1 MNRET
6 LLLAYLD
13 AQAALIVFGFDKQE
27 RLVYANRHACE
38 VLGSDPL
45 GRASDEVFLDFRGV
59 FSLTRAARE
68 QASSQL
74 LNIASSS
81 GLPQTYYF
89 SFFEYSDGILAIGQI
104 DSRELD
110 LLRKELVDTNN
121 ELNNLTRELHKKS
134 SELARL
140 NDLKNHF
147 LGMAA
152 HDLRNP
158 LAVIMGYSEIM
169 AMDPRNFKRPDYIHL
184 LNDIRYL
191 SEFMLSMINDLLD
204 ISVIEAGK
212 LALKLDE
219 HDFSELLRKTVQI
232 NQVFAEKEGIRLLLE
247 DNLLRGAIPYDTPRV
262 KQVLNNLISN
272 ALKFSGEGSQVVVRA
287 GCRDGE
293 LQVDVID
300 QGPGIAGSDLPKLF
314 EPFPDV
320 STTSTSD
327 ERRTGLGLAISKKIV
342 AAHNGRIWVE
352 SEPGRGSTFSFTLP
366 GFKLKEES

>member
-1 MNRET
+1 MNREA

-13 AQAALIVFGFDKQE
+13 AQAALVVFEFDKQE
-27 RLVYANRHACE
+27 RLSYANRHARE
-38 VLGSDPL
+38 VLGIDPV
-45 GRASDEVFLDFRGV
+45 GKKSVEIFIDFSGT
-59 FSLTRAARE
+59 FSLAKAVGE
-68 QASSQL
+68 QAAAQL
-74 LNIASSS
+74 LNITSAS

-89 SFFEYSDGILAIGQI
+89 SFFEHHDGILAIGQI
-104 DSRELD
+104 DAHELD

-134 SELARL
+134 SELAKL

-158 LAVIMGYSEIM
+158 LAVIMGYSELM
-169 AMDPRNFKRPDYIHL
+169 AMDARNFKRPDYIHL

-212 LALKLDE
+212 LALKLGH
-219 HDFSELLRKTVQI
+219 HDFSGLLQKTVQI
-232 NQVFAEKEGIRLLLE
+232 NQVFAEKEGIRLLL
-247 DNLLRGAIPYDTPRV
+247 DDRLPPGGLPYDTPRI

-287 GCRDGE
+287 SHNQGQ
-293 LQVDVID
+293 LQVDIID
-300 QGPGIAGSDLPKLF
+300 QGPGIASSDLPKLF
-314 EPFPDV
+314 QPFPEINM
-320 STTSTSD
+320 TSTSE
-327 ERRTGLGLAISKKIV
+327 ERRTGLGLAISKKIIS
-342 AAHNGRIWVE
+342 AHNGKIWVE
-352 SEPGRGSTFSFTLP
+352 SEPGKGSTFSFLLP
-366 GFKLKEES
+366 GFKPREEL

>member
-1 MNRET
+1 MNRES

-13 AQAALIVFGFDKQE
+13 AQAALVVFEFDKQE
-27 RLVYANRHACE
+27 RLSYANRHARE
-38 VLGSDPL
+38 VLGIDPV
-45 GRASDEVFLDFRGV
+45 GKKSGEVFLDFRGT
-59 FSLTRAARE
+59 FSLAKAARE
-68 QASSQL
+68 QVSAQL

-89 SFFEYSDGILAIGQI
+89 SFFECPGGILAIGQI

-110 LLRKELVDTNN
+110 LLRKELVETNN

-134 SELARL
+134 SELAKL

-158 LAVIMGYSEIM
+158 LAVIMGYSELM
-169 AMDPRNFKRPDYIHL
+169 AMEPRNFKRPDYIHL

-191 SEFMLSMINDLLD
+191 SEFMLPMINDLLD

-212 LALKLDE
+212 LSLKLG
-219 HDFSELLRKTVQI
+219 HHNFSELLQKTVQI
-232 NQVFAEKEGIRLLLE
+232 NQVFSEKEGIRLVLE
-247 DNLLRGAIPYDTPRV
+247 DGLPPGKIPYDTPRI

-272 ALKFSGEGSQVVVRA
+272 ALKFSGDGSLVVVRA
-287 GCRDGE
+287 CCDQGQ

-300 QGPGIAGSDLPKLF
+300 QGPGIASSDLPKLF
-314 EPFPDV
+314 QPFPEIN
-320 STTSTSD
+320 TTSTSE
-327 ERRTGLGLAISKKIV
+327 ERRTGLGLAISKKIIS
-342 AAHNGRIWVE
+342 AHNGKIWVE
-352 SEPGRGSTFSFTLP
+352 SEPGKGSTFSFLLP
-366 GFKLKEES
+366 GFKPKEEI